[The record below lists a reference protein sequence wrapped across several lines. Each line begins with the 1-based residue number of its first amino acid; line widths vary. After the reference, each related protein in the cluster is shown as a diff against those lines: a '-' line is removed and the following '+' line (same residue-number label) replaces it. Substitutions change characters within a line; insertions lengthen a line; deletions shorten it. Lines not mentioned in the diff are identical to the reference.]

1 MTQLQLP
8 AFLQNSTRSVAA
20 QALAGLS
27 QGSPAQISIR
37 QNRFRLVDSGGQEKL
52 IETFHLDVVI
62 ADANPHISH
71 VFYKDAYDPTAAEYK
86 PPSCYSDNGQGPSE
100 AALDPQSAT
109 CAACPQNAWGSATS
123 KVTGKATKA
132 CNDVKKLACLV
143 PEHAPGLAFML
154 RIPPASLKNLAAY
167 VAGLNGQVT
176 GGRRV
181 DVTDVVTRITFDAK
195 TQGVL
200 NFQAVNWIDEEIFK
214 FLEEK
219 GPNPY
224 PQLTGANDQP
234 RQVALPAPKAG
245 SPLAQAPYA
254 PAVVEAT
261 APGATAFAPNAAPA
275 QPQEPREKG
284 ATSPLK
290 ETGFGGNTPFGGPAV
305 QNGFAAPQAHPAFV
319 ASTQEVPKRTRRT
332 KAEMEADAAAKAAP
346 QAQFGIVQNAPAPDN
361 ELGAAI
367 SAAFNLPM

>member
-132 CNDVKKLACLV
+132 CNEVKKLACLV

-200 NFQAVNWIDEEIFK
+200 NFQAVNWIDEEMFK

-234 RQVALPAPKAG
+234 RQAALPAPKAE
-245 SPLAQAPYA
+245 A
-254 PAVVEAT
+254 PAAIV
-261 APGATAFAPNAAPA
+261 APPVQEVAAAPAAFGAPAPQPGFGATAGAWSPQTLQSSPA
-275 QPQEPREKG
+275 QE
-284 ATSPLK
+284 A
-290 ETGFGGNTPFGGPAV
+290 
-305 QNGFAAPQAHPAFV
+305 
-319 ASTQEVPKRTRRT
+319 PKRTRRT
-332 KAEMEADAAAKAAP
+332 KAEIEADAAAKAQAGGQGFGQNAVNP
-346 QAQFGIVQNAPAPDN
+346 QQAQFGIVQNAPAPDN